1 MNFFVSHSPSAY
13 ILSRVTPGVSST
25 IDILSPILCQID
37 AVRQCGSTVLV
48 AIEGRC
54 ASGKSTLADQLS
66 AHYACPVIHMDE
78 FFLRPEQRTQERY
91 ATPGE
96 NIDHERFLEEVL
108 LPIRRGQRVLYRPYS
123 CQTQQLT
130 DPILLPTS
138 PIYIVEGSYSTHPEL
153 IEEYDLR
160 IFLKTDPQTQI
171 GRIRVRDGEE
181 YAKVFEEKWIPL
193 ENRYF

>member
-1 MNFFVSHSPSAY
+1 M
-13 ILSRVTPGVSST
+13 

-37 AVRQCGSTVLV
+37 AVRQCDSTVLV

-108 LPIRRGQRVLYRPYS
+108 LPIRRGQRVSYRPYS

-138 PIYIVEGSYSTHPEL
+138 PIYIVEGSYSCHPAL
-153 IEEYDLR
+153 RQHYDLR
-160 IFLKTDPQTQI
+160 LFLSVEPEEQMR
-171 GRIRVRDGEE
+171 RIAERNGPA
-181 YAKVFEEKWIPL
+181 YAEVFRERWIPL
-193 ENRYF
+193 EEAYFAACGAEACCDSIYHT